1 MKLIIA
7 GPTGFVATEVI
18 KQGLSHPAITS
29 IVALAR
35 RTTSIP
41 QDLDP
46 AADATKLKSV
56 VCDDFENYPESVKQ
70 ELAGAD
76 ACICCIDQSFRL
88 IAITPS
94 QLNTMSPEEA
104 RKICFDYTVSGLKTI
119 TKLPRNTATKPFRF
133 LYVSGANAE
142 RDQTKKPWLIGDYCL
157 MRGEVESHVLDYA
170 KESGGTVEVGIARP
184 GLIDA
189 PGKRSL
195 VMSVL
200 ATIGCAVI
208 GLPWVENCEVAATL
222 LKQVVEG
229 VEKETLLNEDL
240 VRIGREELVK

>member
-7 GPTGFVATEVI
+7 GSTGFVATEVI

-41 QDLDP
+41 QDLDS

-56 VCDDFENYPESVKQ
+56 VCEDFENYPESVKQ

-76 ACICCIDQSFRL
+76 ACIWL

-119 TKLPRNTATKPFRF
+119 TKLPRDTATKPFRF

-208 GLPWVENCEVAATL
+208 GLPRVENSEVAATL

-240 VRIGREELVK
+240 VRIGREELEK